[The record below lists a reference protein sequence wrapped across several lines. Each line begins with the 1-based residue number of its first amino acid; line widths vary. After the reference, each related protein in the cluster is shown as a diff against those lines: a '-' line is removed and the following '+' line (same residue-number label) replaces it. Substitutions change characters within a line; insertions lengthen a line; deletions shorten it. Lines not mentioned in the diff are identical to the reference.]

1 VPVSHIRRDGRI
13 EIEADL
19 AASET
24 SAGSQTRN
32 DSQATLFGDDPQWR
46 SPRPI
51 SGKVPRS
58 GA

>member
-1 VPVSHIRRDGRI
+1 VSHLRRDGGI
-13 EIEADL
+13 ETEADL
-19 AASET
+19 AASEPGD
-24 SAGSQTRN
+24 AF
-32 DSQATLFGDDPQWR
+32 QATLFDDDPQWR